1 MHRRIVFIVFTRWS
15 AFPHRRCTAWR
26 LQRAH
31 RTGLWWHPP
40 VATGCVGAELWS
52 LQGVLSCQ
60 NVTMFVRIYVW
71 TSLIRYKGLEPL
83 FPNFQNRCMLLACC
97 KLPFPTIRG
106 PCLGATTTCSF
117 SRPPR
122 FADNQEYFQVFLTK
136 ASNELSWRPEF
147 HHEPWEF
154 HWAVGSNS
162 SKKKLTCVRPKTE
175 VLEAFMEETAGK
187 AEQST
192 LLT

>member
-1 MHRRIVFIVFTRWS
+1 MFLIFIFLYIILATEKLGAIGRKNLSPSLSLSIYNMSTQHVKCMSSETCIVFIAFTGWS

-71 TSLIRYKGLEPL
+71 TSFIRYKGLETL
-83 FPNFQNRCMLLACC
+83 FPTPVHVHRVNLLEVIHSTPGTFIDCC
-97 KLPFPTIRG
+97 CNLD
-106 PCLGATTTCSF
+106 A
-117 SRPPR
+117 
-122 FADNQEYFQVFLTK
+122 
-136 ASNELSWRPEF
+136 
-147 HHEPWEF
+147 H
-154 HWAVGSNS
+154 
-162 SKKKLTCVRPKTE
+162 
-175 VLEAFMEETAGK
+175 
-187 AEQST
+187 
-192 LLT
+192 LLQ